1 MRRVTSLLLNLSSR
15 EISSS
20 GQMHVWRRGFAR
32 TCSESLGASQT
43 SFSDLKITKNVWRPG
58 SARTRWGSLSAP
70 PGPLAQWVP
79 WKGTFKP
86 QYGRFAARKG
96 VESTL
101 DEAQMNE
108 KGYFEIYHRE
118 RFSLQVKMH
127 VWRPGFARTC

>member
-1 MRRVTSLLLNLSSR
+1 MRRILLNLSSR
-15 EISSS
+15 EIQSS
-20 GQMHVWRRGFAR
+20 GQNACLAAGFRPDLLREVRRFP
-32 TCSESLGASQT
+32 
-43 SFSDLKITKNVWRPG
+43 DLIFRPQNHKNFWQPG

-79 WKGTFKP
+79 WKETFKP